1 MNCQTELYEQP
12 VSHRKDFVLKLN
24 DEEVKV
30 SLNVV
35 VLNTVFSPDTHKWI
49 RCGPGEEKKTMTT
62 TTQTFRA

>member
-30 SLNVV
+30 SL
-35 VLNTVFSPDTHKWI
+35 PER
-49 RCGPGEEKKTMTT
+49 RCVEYCLFTRYS
-62 TTQTFRA
+62 QVD